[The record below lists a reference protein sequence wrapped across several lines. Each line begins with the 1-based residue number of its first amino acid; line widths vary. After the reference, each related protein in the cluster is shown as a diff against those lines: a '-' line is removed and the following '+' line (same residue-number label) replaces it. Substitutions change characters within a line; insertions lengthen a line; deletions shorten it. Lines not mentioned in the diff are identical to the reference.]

1 MKKKDLLN
9 ITLPDVPEELIETAQ
24 NDKYANN
31 EFVLWNC
38 QTTVEKS
45 YKTRLYFGASEEN
58 GILIVRMWPRILLSQ
73 GVNKPLSVTYIDA
86 EAEKWISMTDGKW
99 SEALLEIKRK
109 TDYIK
114 RKASMDRADAFQ
126 RCWDLAVE
134 IAHTGV
140 YGDNR
145 SELEDLAYEFDI
157 FVCYTDDGIAVEDE
171 MAYFTYR

>member
-1 MKKKDLLN
+1 MRKKDLLN

-58 GILIVRMWPRILLSQ
+58 GILIVRMWPRILLAQ

-99 SEALLEIKRK
+99 SEALLENIKAVYTHQPKTFWGARDVSTRK
-109 TDYIK
+109 RT
-114 RKASMDRADAFQ
+114 RTCAT
-126 RCWDLAVE
+126 
-134 IAHTGV
+134 AH
-140 YGDNR
+140 
-145 SELEDLAYEFDI
+145 LEPMKTM
-157 FVCYTDDGIAVEDE
+157 YTKLLGNGRTE
-171 MAYFTYR
+171 